1 MDSPFIGE
9 YSTYAT
15 GIGLNGSVDSEVF
28 RSPTPTTG
36 VAYAPPIKVK
46 PKGSADLE
54 RLIMAEPT
62 S

>member
-1 MDSPFIGE
+1 MGE

-15 GIGLNGSVDSEVF
+15 GIGLNRSVDSEVF
-28 RSPTPTTG
+28 ESPMPTTG
-36 VAYAPPIKVK
+36 SAYAPPIRVK

-54 RLIMAEPT
+54 RLIMAEPA

>member
-1 MDSPFIGE
+1 MGE

-15 GIGLNGSVDSEVF
+15 GIGLNRSVDSEVF
-28 RSPTPTTG
+28 ESPTPTTG
-36 VAYAPPIKVK
+36 NAYAPPIKVK
-46 PKGSADLE
+46 PKGSVGLE